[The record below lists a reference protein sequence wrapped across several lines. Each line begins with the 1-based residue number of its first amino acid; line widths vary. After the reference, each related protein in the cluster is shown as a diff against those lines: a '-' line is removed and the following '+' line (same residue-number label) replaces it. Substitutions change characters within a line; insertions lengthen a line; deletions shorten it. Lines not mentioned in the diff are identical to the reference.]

1 MLKEFK
7 TFIAVARRGTFTG
20 AGQQL
25 GLTQSAIS
33 AQIRRLEEYLGVV
46 LFDRTARSA
55 VLNPV
60 GQEMLTQAEEIV
72 ALVERMVTV
81 AGAGQVTGLLRVGAI
96 ASVQQGLLAGA
107 LTAFRAVYP
116 EVRVRIVPGVSL
128 SLLGQVDAG
137 ELDLAVVIQPPFALP
152 PELSWQELEQ
162 EPMVLATSLAT
173 PAAPWREVLATQA
186 FIRYDRS
193 SFGGRLVDVFL
204 KKQRIAVNDAVELDE
219 IEAIANLVRRG
230 LGAALLPRTRQLQT
244 EGLRLQPLEGA
255 AFVRCIGMIGRM
267 PFETNSVV
275 GKLADCLL
283 AAARE
288 PL

>member
-1 MLKEFK
+1 LIILKEFK
-7 TFIAVARRGTFTG
+7 TFIAVARLGTFTG

-96 ASVQQGLLAGA
+96 A
-107 LTAFRAVYP
+107 
-116 EVRVRIVPGVSL
+116 
-128 SLLGQVDAG
+128 
-137 ELDLAVVIQPPFALP
+137 
-152 PELSWQELEQ
+152 
-162 EPMVLATSLAT
+162 
-173 PAAPWREVLATQA
+173 
-186 FIRYDRS
+186 
-193 SFGGRLVDVFL
+193 
-204 KKQRIAVNDAVELDE
+204 
-219 IEAIANLVRRG
+219 NLVRRG
-230 LGAALLPRTRQLQT
+230 LGAALLPQTRQLQT
-244 EGLRLQPLEGA
+244 EGLRLQTLEDA
-255 AFVRCIGMIGRM
+255 AFVRCIGMIGCM

-275 GKLADCLL
+275 GKFADCLL